1 MPYTYKLRPYV
12 DSSSD
17 SPLILASGKFYLY
30 NKIPQPTRTVE
41 GRNSKRLEEF
51 RIRPR
56 RVKYYIATIY
66 SIGTRETGTRRK
78 ATRLER
84 INPDYLVIVPP
95 STITAN
101 T

>member
-12 DSSSD
+12 NSSSNG
-17 SPLILASGKFYLY
+17 PLTLASGKFYLY

-41 GRNSKRLEEF
+41 GRNSKRLKEF

-56 RVKYYIATIY
+56 CVKHYVATIY

-84 INPDYLVIVPP
+84 INLDYLAIVPP
-95 STITAN
+95 STIIAN